1 MKKIVYLC
9 LMLFTIT
16 SGIFAQSGTIS
27 GTVTDNN
34 EEPIPGVTVVVKGTT
49 QGTITDLDGNYEL
62 SAEVGDV
69 LEFSY
74 VGMQTQDR

>member
-1 MKKIVYLC
+1 MKKIVNLC

-34 EEPIPGVTVVVKGTT
+34 GEPIPGVTVVIKGTT
-49 QGTITDLDGNYEL
+49 
-62 SAEVGDV
+62 
-69 LEFSY
+69 
-74 VGMQTQDR
+74 